1 MIYANLRQ
9 FIAVAALGLTA
20 ASRFYTEDSNMLRAT
35 WEGYKRDFNKVYH
48 PSEETFRFGV
58 FIKNLQLIDERN
70 QDQLANGGEAVHGL
84 TQFADITPEEFR
96 RTYLGSIR
104 PEGDNQAILTSVP
117 PLEEGLHASKDWTG
131 SLTTPVKNQGSCGS
145 CWAFSA
151 AEQIESDTMRTL
163 GVSYVLSPQQLVSC
177 DNTSFGCDGGW
188 TEHAYNYVKRAG
200 GIEQN
205 SDYPYTSPP
214 TGTCQANSSKFKVAV
229 DAYYT
234 ISGESSM
241 ANHMTST
248 GPLSVCLDAST
259 WSSYTGGIMTNC
271 PKQVNHCVQAV
282 GVDTSSA
289 WKVRNSWGVTWGE
302 SGYIRL
308 KYGQNTCNIVSD
320 PTYVKVHRV

>member
-9 FIAVAALGLTA
+9 FVVVAALGLTA
-20 ASRFYTEDSNMLRAT
+20 ASRFYTEDSNMLRTT

-104 PEGDNQAILTSVP
+104 PEGDHQAVLTDIA
-117 PLEEGLHASKDWTG
+117 PLEEGLHASKDWSG
-131 SLTTPVKNQGSCGS
+131 IYTTPVKNQGSCGS

-151 AEQIESDTMRTL
+151 TEQIESDTIRTL

-200 GIEQN
+200 GIELN

-214 TGTCQANSSKFKVAV
+214 TGTCQANKGKFKIAV
-229 DAYYT
+229 DGYYT
-234 ISGESSM
+234 ISGESNM
-241 ANHMTST
+241 ANYVTST

-259 WSSYTGGIMTNC
+259 WSSYTGGVMTNC

-289 WKVRNSWGVTWGE
+289 WKVNNPVIFFVNVSW
-302 SGYIRL
+302 
-308 KYGQNTCNIVSD
+308 N
-320 PTYVKVHRV
+320 